1 MSHLIT
7 LFEQHSYLILF
18 TGIFL
23 ELLGLPISGEF
34 LMSYAGY
41 FVYQGKMSYILA
53 LLTVFVSGGAGI
65 TATYWIGKA
74 GGYKLIEK
82 YGKYVH
88 LGPERYKKTSDW
100 FESSGSKLLVFA
112 YFIPGIRHFT
122 GYISGISRMP
132 FRKFIIPAYTG
143 SFLWGFCFITLG
155 KVLGPRWEPF
165 HKATSKYFIIF
176 ILVFVIF
183 LAGYLAYRFY
193 KNQIKDF
200 FIRFIQRLLNH
211 LKTIRKIEI
220 FLIFLTLVLIGMV
233 TLMLGMAQDYLYND
247 FAQFNEIAEYMVKS
261 AIYMSWM
268 KGFLVFQP
276 PFALASIIAITIIR
290 IWKKGRNRVLEY
302 LLLGVSIGGTKPFH
316 DAIIK
321 TFSYLQSFGFVG
333 KFHSANFPDIN
344 ATIMII
350 VYGTC
355 LFLLVRHS
363 KNKYLPIFGPLFGL
377 ILLISLAVVNI
388 ASAHNLPSDIVGGYV
403 YGCVWIFFNFL
414 LFEMLR
420 LVLDRHKVEYD

>member
-7 LFEQHSYLILF
+7 LFEHHSYLILF

-23 ELLGLPISGEF
+23 ELLALPISGEL

-41 FVYQGKMSYILA
+41 FVFQGTMNYTLA

-82 YGKYVH
+82 YGKYIH
-88 LGPERYKKTSDW
+88 LGPERYEKTAVW
-100 FESSGSKLLVFA
+100 FEKSGSKLLVFA

-132 FRKFIIPAYTG
+132 FRKFIIPAYIG

-155 KVLGPRWEPF
+155 KVLGPRWEAF
-165 HKATSKYFIIF
+165 HQAASKYFYIF
-176 ILVFVIF
+176 IIVFVIF
-183 LAGYLAYRFY
+183 LAGLLAYRFY

-233 TLMLGMAQDYLYND
+233 TLMLGMAQDYLYGE
-247 FAQFNEIAEYMVKS
+247 FSQFNEIAEYMVKT

-268 KGFLVFQP
+268 KVFLVFQSP
-276 PFALASIIAITIIR
+276 YALSAIIVITIIR
-290 IWKKGRNRVLEY
+290 IWRIGKNRMLEF
-302 LLLGVSIGGTKPFH
+302 LLLIVSILGARLFH
-316 DAIIK
+316 VSIMQI
-321 TFSYLQSFGFVG
+321 FSYLQSIGFVG
-333 KFHSANFPDIN
+333 KFHSDNFPDISSTL
-344 ATIMII
+344 TIII
-350 VYGTC
+350 YGTC
-355 LFLLVRHS
+355 LFLLVRHP
-363 KNKYLPIFGPLFGL
+363 KTTITPLLGPLFSL
-377 ILLISLAVVNI
+377 VLLIGLTI
-388 ASAHNLPSDIVGGYV
+388 ANVASTDLLPSDIVGGYV
-403 YGCVWIFFNFL
+403 YGSVWIFFNFL

-420 LVLDRHKVEYD
+420 LVLERQKVEYD